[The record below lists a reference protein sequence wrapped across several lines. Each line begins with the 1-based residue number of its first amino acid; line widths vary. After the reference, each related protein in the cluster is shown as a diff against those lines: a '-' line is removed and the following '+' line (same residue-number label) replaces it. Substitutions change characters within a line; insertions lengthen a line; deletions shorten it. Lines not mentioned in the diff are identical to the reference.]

1 MLANGV
7 RNGFRI
13 GIRPDPQNSKRYLW
27 TLYGTQKLFREES
40 SASYDSVERAIADA
54 EARADE
60 LAR

>member
-1 MLANGV
+1 MANGV

-27 TLYGTQKLFREES
+27 ILSGTQTLFREES
-40 SASYDSVERAIADA
+40 PSSYASIEQAIADA

-60 LAR
+60 LDQ